1 LQLGLLRR
9 RRAIAADD
17 ATVCVTDD
25 QSLARLRAVLPFQP
39 TGAQER
45 AIAEIRDDLKQPH
58 PMQRLLHGDVGS
70 GKTLVAYAACELV
83 MASGHQAAVMAPTE
97 ILAEQH
103 YKTLR
108 VWAQASGRKLALLT
122 ATTPKTARK
131 TTVAQ
136 LQAGRFADVLRIA
149 EATGSA
155 ARSRV
160 DPGDAE
166 RWVPGHGGGDARA
179 DCRGG
184 SSSNTWRWWSS
195 MSSTA
200 LAWVSERPCVAKG
213 GSRTSWS

>member
-1 LQLGLLRR
+1 
-9 RRAIAADD
+9 
-17 ATVCVTDD
+17 VTDD

-149 EATGSA
+149 EATGQPLDRESILAMLSA
-155 ARSRV
+155 GFLDMVVGTHALIAEAVEFKRS
-160 DPGDAE
+160 GAG
-166 RWVPGHGGGDARA
+166 GHR
-179 DCRGG
+179 
-184 SSSNTWRWWSS
+184 
-195 MSSTA
+195 
-200 LAWVSERPCVAKG
+200 
-213 GSRTSWS
+213 